1 MGDIGR
7 LLSSKT
13 KENKGEGN
21 MIQRN
26 NEILQDALG
35 LLLDNYEEVGVRE
48 DEVKETSLEGK
59 SLSEWFLD
67 FAHSENIYDEDREE
81 FIAFV
86 NFNYLTQELEKKKHV
101 SMHYRRRAGDN

>member
-21 MIQRN
+21 MIQQN
-26 NEILQDALG
+26 DEILQDALG
-35 LLLDNYEEVGVRE
+35 LLLDRYHKIMRINLTTDTIEEVGVRE

-67 FAHSENIYDEDREE
+67 FDHSENIYDED
-81 FIAFV
+81 
-86 NFNYLTQELEKKKHV
+86 
-101 SMHYRRRAGDN
+101 